1 MAGWGATSNVR
12 AVARAFTQA
21 SKEAEKKCAKKNL
34 NLAAN
39 ILRKAKQNAPVGES
53 GNLRRSGR
61 IETKGPTTSL
71 YSQIWVVFGGQGT
84 GVDYATYQE
93 LGTSFFSGKFYLLR
107 AVREYAPKFLP
118 ANREGFEEAWDK
130 AVVRASMSKL
140 I

>member
-21 SKEAEKKCAKKNL
+21 SKEAEKNCAKKNL

-39 ILRKAKQNAPVGES
+39 ILRKAKENAPVQS
-53 GNLRRSGR
+53 GALKRSGR
-61 IETKGPTTSL
+61 IETKGATTSL

-84 GVDYATYQE
+84 GVDYATYTE
-93 LGTSFFSGKFYLLR
+93 LGTSFQSGQFYLLR

-130 AVVRASMSKL
+130 AVLRANMSKL